1 MKKNYLF
8 FLAMM
13 LFVISSFAQETKKEN
28 PPKTKEERRMAKL
41 LKSAVYPV
49 IKSETM
55 SGVIPVNDV
64 TETPDPNM
72 KYKLL
77 FNVTIGSKDSAKVKK
92 ANPGLTEVGRV
103 INLHIASG
111 IPKENLE
118 VVVVVHG
125 FALFSIANNDAY
137 RSNFK
142 TDNPNLILIKEL
154 EDAGVK
160 FIACGQA
167 MAFLEFKKQDLLPIV
182 KVSLTAQTAL
192 SNYQLK
198 GFIKFDESTED

>member
-1 MKKNYLF
+1 MRKIILPV
-8 FLAMM
+8 LALM
-13 LFVISSFAQETKKEN
+13 LFSSSFAQETKKEN
-28 PPKTKEERRMAKL
+28 LPQTKEERRMAKL
-41 LKSAVYPV
+41 LKSATYPL
-49 IKSETM
+49 IKSEPM

-64 TETPDPNM
+64 TEKPDPTM

-77 FNVTIGSKDSAKVKK
+77 FNVSIGSKDSAKIRKV
-92 ANPGLTEVGRV
+92 NSGLSEVGRV

-125 FALFSIANNDAY
+125 MALFSVANNEAY
-137 RSNFK
+137 QSNFK
-142 TDNPNLILIKEL
+142 IDNPNLVLMKEL
-154 EDAGVK
+154 EDAGAK

-167 MAFLEFKKQDLLPIV
+167 MAFLEFKHKDLLPNV
-182 KVSLTAQTAL
+182 KISITAQTAL

-198 GFIKFDESTED
+198 GFVKYDESTED